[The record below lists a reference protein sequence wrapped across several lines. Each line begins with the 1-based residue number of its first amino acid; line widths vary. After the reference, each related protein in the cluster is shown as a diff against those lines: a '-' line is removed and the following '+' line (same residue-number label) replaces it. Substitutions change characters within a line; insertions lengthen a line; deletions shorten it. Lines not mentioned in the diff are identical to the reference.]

1 MVNLKI
7 SVLAISAYWINI
19 KQGTGLAL
27 GALFLLLLPRVLVAQ
42 QEPPELKGKKLAQY
56 NETFFKAEKNRNL
69 GNTEEA
75 IEQYEQL
82 LKLSDKVAVV
92 HYNLGK
98 VQLESKNYP
107 QADYHLRR
115 ATVLDSSNLW
125 YWNSLAQFYED
136 QNRPK
141 PLLKARKKLVQLNP
155 DNPDRHLDLAR
166 VYFAQ
171 GQSAEAME
179 QLDALTKLTGV
190 NPRITELKKNILLQ
204 MGKVKKAAAE
214 MRSLIEVYPN
224 ELDYYGTLAQIYKAN
239 GRAKEALQVY
249 LEMLEVDSL
258 DPRPHL
264 DLANYYQEQKQVQKA
279 LYHLGIAM
287 GSPRLEVDK
296 KIQVLVNLFQFSQG
310 DSLLTAQSFQFLDT
324 MQQVH
329 PQSAKVWAVTGDF
342 YSREGKDIAAMAAFK
357 KTLALQG
364 GQEYKVW
371 EQLLLLEIQNDRY
384 DSLILDGPEAISYF
398 PNQPLPYFFTG
409 AAYLML
415 NNPQEAVN
423 YLEQGVNYVFGNPR
437 LKEQFYSQLASA
449 HHQMEQHRQSD
460 QYFEKALALNPRNA
474 GTLNNYAYYLSVRG
488 EKLDKALEMT
498 QKSNM
503 LSPDNPVYIDTYAW
517 VLYQRKEY
525 PKALAQMKEALRLSQ
540 NPDAELLEH
549 YGDILKALQRIEEAR
564 AVYQKALK
572 KDPKNNAL
580 SRKLQQ
586 LP

>member
-27 GALFLLLLPRVLVAQ
+27 GALLLMLLPGVLKAQ

-56 NETFFKAEKNRNL
+56 NETFFRAEKNRNL

-92 HYNLGK
+92 HYNMGK

-107 QADYHLRR
+107 QADYHLKR

-125 YWNSLAQFYED
+125 YWDRLAQFYQD

-204 MGKVKKAAAE
+204 MGKVKRAAAE

-249 LEMLEVDSL
+249 REMLEVDSL

-279 LYHLGIAM
+279 LHHLGIAM

-324 MQQVH
+324 MQQIH
-329 PQSAKVWAVTGDF
+329 PQSAKVWAVTGDY

-415 NNPQEAVN
+415 NNPQEAVT
-423 YLEQGVNYVFGNPR
+423 YLEQGVNYVFGNPG

-498 QKSNM
+498 EKSNM

-525 PKALAQMKEALRLSQ
+525 PKALAQMKKALRLSQ

-549 YGDILKALQRIEEAR
+549 YGDILKALKRTEEAR
-564 AVYQKALK
+564 TAYQKALK
-572 KDPKNNAL
+572 KDPENNAL